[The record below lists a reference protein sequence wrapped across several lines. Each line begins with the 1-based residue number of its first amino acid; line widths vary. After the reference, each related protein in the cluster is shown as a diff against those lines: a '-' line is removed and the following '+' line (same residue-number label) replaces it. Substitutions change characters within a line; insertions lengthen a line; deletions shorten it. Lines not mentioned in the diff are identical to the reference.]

1 MAVSMGLT
9 VDFSDSVGYVNYADH
24 DLTDI
29 ENDEDYAYTP
39 TAFQPVLPR
48 SCKRTYG
55 VFLGSEVVLER
66 KLRSRMHGQLEQ
78 LRAVIPNSFTEEKAS
93 ILADAY
99 KYIEKLQRQVE
110 ELYYELGTESCF
122 EEGSSCC
129 EDDFSLSHRERTLET
144 NADSESSSGSE
155 FGYSQPT
162 VKVRRTKEGLNIHI
176 ECDKR
181 PGLLVD
187 IMELLESRGLN
198 MEQASIVCVEQL
210 VFDGIGSEDE
220 GSDAGV
226 NRQAMHVSAEE
237 LGASLRS
244 LISGPTQSSTQ

>member
-78 LRAVIPNSFTEEKAS
+78 LRAVIPNSFTVSTYECHS
-93 ILADAY
+93 CVSLH
-99 KYIEKLQRQVE
+99 LQKFWQ
-110 ELYYELGTESCF
+110 
-122 EEGSSCC
+122 
-129 EDDFSLSHRERTLET
+129 
-144 NADSESSSGSE
+144 
-155 FGYSQPT
+155 
-162 VKVRRTKEGLNIHI
+162 
-176 ECDKR
+176 KR
-181 PGLLVD
+181 N
-187 IMELLESRGLN
+187 E
-198 MEQASIVCVEQL
+198 
-210 VFDGIGSEDE
+210 
-220 GSDAGV
+220 
-226 NRQAMHVSAEE
+226 
-237 LGASLRS
+237 
-244 LISGPTQSSTQ
+244 

>member
-1 MAVSMGLT
+1 MSNRVS
-9 VDFSDSVGYVNYADH
+9 
-24 DLTDI
+24 
-29 ENDEDYAYTP
+29 
-39 TAFQPVLPR
+39 
-48 SCKRTYG
+48 
-55 VFLGSEVVLER
+55 FL
-66 KLRSRMHGQLEQ
+66 
-78 LRAVIPNSFTEEKAS
+78 A
-93 ILADAY
+93 
-99 KYIEKLQRQVE
+99 LQR
-110 ELYYELGTESCF
+110 LT
-122 EEGSSCC
+122 
-129 EDDFSLSHRERTLET
+129 RERL
-144 NADSESSSGSE
+144 
-155 FGYSQPT
+155 QQ